1 MNNDY
6 VESLLKSAIKEGVQ
20 DIYIIPRQHRY
31 DIYYRIEE
39 ERSMIDQIPF
49 DSGAKVI
56 SHLKFVAGMMVGE
69 KRRSQLATCDYQL
82 DTGVVGLRLSTL
94 CDCNHKESMVLRIM
108 SLTKELISKDSSG
121 VYNHYCLNDYIFS
134 GDKHLSELKDVIKH
148 NGIYVIMGEAGIG
161 KTTLANLLLTEV
173 KEHMVMTIEDS
184 VEIRNDDFIQ
194 LVVNPAIGITYD
206 SLVNLCCRYNS
217 GYVFIGVTNTK
228 EQLEAV
234 KKAFYAGLTVVTT
247 TNDSRLR
254 LFEGVPHTDL
264 LLERTPG
271 NGRKVQLNKGGKL

>member
-194 LVVNPAIGITYD
+194 LVVNPAIGMTYD

>member
-108 SLTKELISKDSSG
+108 SLTKELMSKDDSG
-121 VYNHYCLNDYIFS
+121 VYNHYCLNDYIFT

-194 LVVNPAIGITYD
+194 LVVNPAIGMTYD
-206 SLVNLCCRYNS
+206 SLVNLCCRYHS

>member
-20 DIYIIPRQHRY
+20 DIYIIPRQEIY

-108 SLTKELISKDSSG
+108 SITKELMSKDDSSG
-121 VYNHYCLNDYIFS
+121 VYNHYCLNDYTFT

-194 LVVNPAIGITYD
+194 LVVNPAIGMTYD
-206 SLVNLCCRYNS
+206 SLANLCCRYHS

-234 KKAFYAGLTVVTT
+234 KKAFYAGLT
-247 TNDSRLR
+247 
-254 LFEGVPHTDL
+254 
-264 LLERTPG
+264 
-271 NGRKVQLNKGGKL
+271 

>member
-108 SLTKELISKDSSG
+108 SLTKELMSKDDSSG

-194 LVVNPAIGITYD
+194 LVVNPTIDMTYD
-206 SLVNLCCRYNS
+206 SLVNLCCRYHS

-247 TNDSRLR
+247 TNDSRL
-254 LFEGVPHTDL
+254 FEGVPHTGL

>member
-194 LVVNPAIGITYD
+194 LVVNPAIGMTYD
-206 SLVNLCCRYNS
+206 SLVNLCCRYHS

>member
-1 MNNDY
+1 MNYD
-6 VESLLKSAIKEGVQ
+6 VKSLLQSVVEKGVQ
-20 DIYIIPRQHRY
+20 DIYIIPRRERY

-39 ERSMIDQIPF
+39 ERSMIDQISL
-49 DSGAKVI
+49 DSGAEVI

-108 SLTKELISKDSSG
+108 SLKDDSSG
-121 VYNHYCLNDYIFS
+121 VYNHYCLNDYIFT

-184 VEIRNDDFIQ
+184 VEVRNDDFIQ
-194 LVVNPAIGITYD
+194 LVVNPAIDMTYD

-217 GYVFIGVTNTK
+217 GYVFISETNTK

-247 TNDSRLR
+247 TNDSRL
-254 LFEGVPHTDL
+254 FEGIPHTGL

>member
-121 VYNHYCLNDYIFS
+121 VYNHYCLNDYTFT

-194 LVVNPAIGITYD
+194 LVVNPAIGMTYD

-271 NGRKVQLNKGGKL
+271 NGRKVQLKGGKL

>member
-20 DIYIIPRQHRY
+20 DIYIIPRQERY

-94 CDCNHKESMVLRIM
+94 CDCQPQRSQW
-108 SLTKELISKDSSG
+108 S
-121 VYNHYCLNDYIFS
+121 YA
-134 GDKHLSELKDVIKH
+134 LS
-148 NGIYVIMGEAGIG
+148 
-161 KTTLANLLLTEV
+161 LLL
-173 KEHMVMTIEDS
+173 K
-184 VEIRNDDFIQ
+184 
-194 LVVNPAIGITYD
+194 IGCQKMIVAEST
-206 SLVNLCCRYNS
+206 S
-217 GYVFIGVTNTK
+217 II
-228 EQLEAV
+228 A
-234 KKAFYAGLTVVTT
+234 
-247 TNDSRLR
+247 
-254 LFEGVPHTDL
+254 
-264 LLERTPG
+264 
-271 NGRKVQLNKGGKL
+271 

>member
-1 MNNDY
+1 
-6 VESLLKSAIKEGVQ
+6 
-20 DIYIIPRQHRY
+20 
-31 DIYYRIEE
+31 
-39 ERSMIDQIPF
+39 MIDQIPF

-194 LVVNPAIGITYD
+194 LVVNPAIGMTYD
-206 SLVNLCCRYNS
+206 SLVNLCCRYHS

>member
-49 DSGAKVI
+49 DSGAKAI

-194 LVVNPAIGITYD
+194 LVVNPAIGMTYD
-206 SLVNLCCRYNS
+206 SLVNLCCRYHS

>member
-1 MNNDY
+1 
-6 VESLLKSAIKEGVQ
+6 
-20 DIYIIPRQHRY
+20 
-31 DIYYRIEE
+31 
-39 ERSMIDQIPF
+39 MIDQIPL
-49 DSGAKVI
+49 DSGAQVI

-108 SLTKELISKDSSG
+108 SLTKELMSKDSSG

-194 LVVNPAIGITYD
+194 LVVNPAIGMTYD

-217 GYVFIGVTNTK
+217 GYVFIGATNTK

-247 TNDSRLR
+247 TNDSRL
-254 LFEGVPHTDL
+254 FEGVPHTGL

>member
-1 MNNDY
+1 
-6 VESLLKSAIKEGVQ
+6 
-20 DIYIIPRQHRY
+20 
-31 DIYYRIEE
+31 
-39 ERSMIDQIPF
+39 MIDQIPF

-108 SLTKELISKDSSG
+108 SLTKELMSKDDSG
-121 VYNHYCLNDYIFS
+121 VYNHYCLNDYIFT

-194 LVVNPAIGITYD
+194 LVVNPAIGMTYD

-254 LFEGVPHTDL
+254 LFEGVPHTGL

>member
-6 VESLLKSAIKEGVQ
+6 VESLLKCAIKKGVQ
-20 DIYIIPRQHRY
+20 DIYIIPRQDRY

-39 ERSMIDQIPF
+39 ERSMIDQIPL
-49 DSGAKVI
+49 DSGAQVI

-108 SLTKELISKDSSG
+108 SITKELMSKDDNSG
-121 VYNHYCLNDYIFS
+121 VYKHYYLNDYTFT

-148 NGIYVIMGEAGIG
+148 NGIYVIMGEAGVG

-173 KEHMVMTIEDS
+173 KEHMVMTIEDA

-194 LVVNPAIGITYD
+194 LVVNPAIGMTYD
-206 SLVNLCCRYNS
+206 SLANLCCRYHS
-217 GYVFIGVTNTK
+217 GSVFIGVTNTK

-247 TNDSRLR
+247 TNDSRL
-254 LFEGVPHTDL
+254 FEGIPHTGL

-271 NGRKVQLNKGGKL
+271 NGRKVQLKGGKL